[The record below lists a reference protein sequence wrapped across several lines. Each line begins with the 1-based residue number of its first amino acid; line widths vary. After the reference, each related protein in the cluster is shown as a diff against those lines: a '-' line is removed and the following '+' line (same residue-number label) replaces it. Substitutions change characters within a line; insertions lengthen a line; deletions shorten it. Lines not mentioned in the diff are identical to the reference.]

1 MAEFSYGMLYRYNQI
16 YAQGGVVPF
25 EKALMLL
32 RERMQSK
39 KLLLKQ
45 RGVPEAFVS
54 GRDTFVSLPTNY
66 AKNCCHGCISI
77 AYILLRRVL

>member
-45 RGVPEAFVS
+45 RLPEAFVS
-54 GRDTFVSLPTNY
+54 GRDTFVSLLTNY
-66 AKNCCHGCISI
+66 AKNSCHGCIST
-77 AYILLRRVL
+77 A